1 MALVGVPSPVGQL
14 HQVIG
19 GEAVFVRQ
27 HVVVG
32 GAAGALQ
39 PGVRVEVER
48 VLEGVLQGRG
58 TVSVTVNLRL
68 RHELRVSHEAL
79 LWCMATAHCW

>member
-1 MALVGVPSPVGQL
+1 MLRSGLALPVGQL
-14 HQVIG
+14 HEVVG

-48 VLEGVLQGRG
+48 VLEGVLRG
-58 TVSVTVNLRL
+58 SRTVRVTVKKCQRQQVQVCTRKVLLRYK
-68 RHELRVSHEAL
+68 VPQV
-79 LWCMATAHCW
+79 